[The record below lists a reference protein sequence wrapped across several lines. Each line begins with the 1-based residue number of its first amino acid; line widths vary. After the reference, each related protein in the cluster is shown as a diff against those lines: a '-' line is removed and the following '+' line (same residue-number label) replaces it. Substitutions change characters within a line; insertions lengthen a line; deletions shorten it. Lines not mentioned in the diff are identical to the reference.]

1 MRRGVWKWSLVTVV
15 TLLGA
20 GGTAW
25 VWLRYDFE
33 KVNWLWGVVAGVIAV
48 YVVVDQLFADREVA
62 PPTAWA
68 HRRAAADE
76 LAELIR
82 REPTDQG
89 LLRAIDEPYPLP
101 VAWRT
106 APDRLLPSWR
116 SIGRSAEAGPIDL
129 AGRDGALWECY
140 RAVPSGRLLVLGPP
154 GSGKSII
161 ALRLVREFA
170 ARRDPEVP
178 VPVLL
183 PVDSWDPGAEGF
195 HDWLVDRI
203 TRRYPSLAA
212 GHPRR
217 AAVVRDLLV
226 ADLVVPVLDGL
237 DELPDDRLSACLAEL
252 NELPTQRFVLT
263 CRSAV
268 YEKYLIQGERLRAT
282 AVVTLAPL
290 TAAQVGRYL
299 RDAAP
304 LHQVTNWSTVADRL
318 DADAELAAA
327 LSTPLLVALART
339 AFDQP
344 GTDPRDL
351 LPLAAERGRR
361 SVEDEVLSRAVDA
374 ALRSRRGGQ
383 GLRRWEP
390 DRSRD
395 YLTQLASHLESLD
408 TREFRWW
415 QLAVALPRPFWVAF
429 DGLRAALAAWI
440 ALSPVRDALGALAA
454 VTGHAQV
461 RDLLHGVAAQP
472 AVLVLLAALAAALRS
487 ALRDDPQ
494 HGVPPVRPVFTG
506 GLRALLE
513 GLVGGLVGGAL
524 WGVLTWPLFVAIGP
538 PPRLVPL
545 LGTVPALAHWS
556 VPTQCAVA
564 VGAGWC
570 VFTVVRSALRV
581 DLSAPAAEL
590 SALSPAGTLRAD
602 RAATL
607 AALPL
612 TAARAVALWFAGL
625 AALWLA
631 GLSDFPQPVAQVY
644 AGLGLGLGWWLYR
657 RGGGAWFRFG
667 VARFVLAARNQLP
680 YPLLAFLDHVEA
692 VGLLRRG
699 AGAYRFRH
707 GRLQARL
714 AAGSVAGRR
723 GSRLREEFAVELAG
737 AGYWPEA
744 FRMLAAVAGTRA
756 ANVGLDDDRTAVAL
770 RRAVLVGAAAGHW
783 SELADLLAQLPAPP
797 SPGDAAAPTPVVEQ
811 RRLLADLVGR
821 DAPVRDLLA
830 AADELAARE
839 ERSGRRDPATVELQA
854 VLRYAAGDVAAA
866 REACERLVASVRSA
880 DVDAQWS
887 APLAAGLLA
896 GLVVTDGRP
905 TEAVA
910 ICRYDLALADVLPAG
925 TDLLPLVET
934 WRWSVAVLRRVTDE
948 AAETLRRIRLAA
960 HAERERGNRPVLT
973 RREFA
978 EIGLQGCHR
987 AIGHPMFGPLALGAA
1002 YRLVTVLQA
1011 PDIVALT
1018 LHRPAPMWHD
1028 A

>member
-48 YVVVDQLFADREVA
+48 YVVVDQLFAGREAA
-62 PPTAWA
+62 PPTAWV

-82 REPTDQG
+82 REPTEQI
-89 LLRAIDEPYPLP
+89 LLRAVDEPYPLP
-101 VAWRT
+101 VAWHN
-106 APDRLLPSWR
+106 APERLMPSWR
-116 SIGRSAEAGPIDL
+116 SIGRSADAGPVDL
-129 AGRDGALWECY
+129 TGRDGTLWECY
-140 RAVPSGRLLVLGPP
+140 RSVPSGRLLVLGPP

-170 ARRDPEVP
+170 ARRDPEAP
-178 VPVLL
+178 IPVLL

-195 HDWLVDRI
+195 HDWLADRI
-203 TRRYPSLAA
+203 TRRYPYLAA
-212 GHPRR
+212 GHSRR
-217 AAVVRDLLV
+217 EAVVRDLLL

-237 DELPDDRLSACLAEL
+237 DELPEDRLSACLAEL

-268 YEKYLIQGERLRAT
+268 YETYLIQGERLRAT

-304 LHQVTNWSTVADRL
+304 LHQVGNWSTVADRL

-344 GTDPRDL
+344 GTDPREL

-390 DRSRD
+390 DRSRR
-395 YLTQLASHLESLD
+395 YLAQLASHLESLD
-408 TREFRWW
+408 SREFRWW
-415 QLAVALPRPFWVAF
+415 QLPVALPRPFWVAF
-429 DGLRAALAAWI
+429 DGLRAAVAAWL
-440 ALSPVRDALGALAA
+440 ALSPVGEALGALAA

-461 RDLLHGVAAQP
+461 RELLHGVTARP
-472 AVLVLLAALAAALRS
+472 SLLVVLAALAAAVRS
-487 ALRDDPQ
+487 ALRDDPH

-506 GLRALLE
+506 GFRALLE
-513 GLVGGLVGGAL
+513 GLVAGLVGGAF
-524 WGVLTWPLFVAIGP
+524 WGALAWPLFVAIGP
-538 PPRLVPL
+538 PPRLGTMLGAVP
-545 LGTVPALAHWS
+545 VVADWS
-556 VPTQCAVA
+556 VPTQCALA
-564 VGAGWC
+564 VGVGWC
-570 VFTVVRSALRV
+570 GFTVVRSALRV

-602 RAATL
+602 RAATI

-612 TAARAVALWFAGL
+612 TAVRAVALWFLGL

-631 GLSDFPQPVAQVY
+631 GLSDFPPPVAQGY

-657 RGGGAWFRFG
+657 RGGSAWFRFG
-667 VARFVLAARNQLP
+667 VARFVLAARNRLP
-680 YPLLAFLDHVEA
+680 YHLLAFLDHVDA
-692 VGLLRRG
+692 VGLLRHG

-723 GSRLREEFAVELAG
+723 GSRLREDFAVELAG

-744 FRMLAAVAGTRA
+744 FQTLAAVADTRA
-756 ANVGLDDDRTAVAL
+756 ANIGLDDDRTGVAL

-783 SELADLLAQLPAPP
+783 SGLADLLAQLPAPP
-797 SPGDAAAPTPVVEQ
+797 ATGAAPTPVEEQ
-811 RRLLADLVGR
+811 RRVIAELVGR
-821 DAPVRDLLA
+821 DAPVRELLA
-830 AADELAARE
+830 AADELATRE
-839 ERSGRRDPATVELQA
+839 ERSGRPEPATAELQA
-854 VLRYAAGDVAAA
+854 VLRYAAGDVAA
-866 REACERLVASVRSA
+866 RDACERLVDAVRSA
-880 DVDAQWS
+880 GLDAEWS

-896 GLVVTDGRP
+896 GLTLADGQP

-910 ICRYDLALADVLPAG
+910 ICRYDLYFADLLPAG
-925 TDLLPLVET
+925 SDLLTLVET
-934 WRWSVAVLRRVTDE
+934 WRWSAAVLRRVTDE
-948 AAETLRRIRLAA
+948 RAETLRRIRVAVS
-960 HAERERGNRPVLT
+960 AERGRGNRPVLT
-973 RREFA
+973 RREVA
-978 EIGLQGCHR
+978 EIGLHACHR
-987 AIGHPMFGPLALGAA
+987 LIGHPMFGPLALGVA
-1002 YRLVTVLQA
+1002 YRLARVLRA

-1018 LHRPAPMWHD
+1018 LRRAVPMWHD
-1028 A
+1028 G